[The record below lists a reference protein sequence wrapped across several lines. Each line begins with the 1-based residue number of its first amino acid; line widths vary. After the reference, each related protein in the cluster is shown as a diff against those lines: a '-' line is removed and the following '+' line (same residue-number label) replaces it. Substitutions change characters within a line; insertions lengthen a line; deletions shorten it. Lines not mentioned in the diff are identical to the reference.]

1 LRSVISIKLKGRA
14 IMANTKKKMG
24 ERLTLNPKGGKP
36 LADAFEQF
44 IQAKAVMNASV
55 ETVKHYQVCYKYFM
69 DFFGGGRNCDEV
81 TEQTI
86 YEYLAHIRKTKPNI
100 KQKTVSTYIRGLR
113 TIFYYMMKNGYMGEF
128 KIALPRVEETIKE
141 TYTDYEIQCLIKK
154 PDMKSCTFAE
164 YRNWVL
170 VCYFI
175 ATGNRLGT
183 VCDLKISDLNFHDSE
198 ILIRRTKNKKQQIIP
213 MSSELKSTLLEFLR
227 YRKGGPDDWLF
238 CNAYG
243 GQMTKDTL
251 DNAIYHYNRNR
262 GVQKT
267 SVHLFRHTF
276 AKNWIMNGGDI
287 FRLQKILGHSTLDM
301 VKNYVAIYGGDLK
314 RDYDRYSLLDQ
325 AKASSE
331 PKAGQ
336 RIKMRK

>member
-1 LRSVISIKLKGRA
+1 MKGRD
-14 IMANTKKKMG
+14 IMANKRGPMG
-24 ERLTLNPKGGKP
+24 KQFTLQSKGGKQ
-36 LADAFEQF
+36 LSEAFEQF
-44 IQAKAVMNASV
+44 IQAKTVMNVSG
-55 ETVKHYQVCYKYFM
+55 ETVKHYQVCYKYFTE
-69 DFFGGGRNCDEV
+69 FFGEGHNCDEV

-86 YEYLAHIRKTKPNI
+86 FAYLAHIRETKPNI

-113 TIFYYMMKNGYMGEF
+113 TAFYFMMENGWMGEF
-128 KIALPRVEETIKE
+128 KITLPRVEEIIKE

-154 PDMKSCTFAE
+154 PDVKSCTFAE
-164 YRNWVL
+164 YRNWVM

-183 VCDLKISDLNFHDSE
+183 VCNIKISDLNFRDDE
-198 ILIRRTKNKKQQIIP
+198 ILIRKTKNKKQQIIP
-213 MSSELKSTLLEFLR
+213 MSSELKAILQEFLR
-227 YRKGGPDDWLF
+227 YRKGEPDDWLF
-238 CNAYG
+238 CTSYG
-243 GQMTKDTL
+243 RQMNRDNL
-251 DNAIYHYNRNR
+251 DNAIYHYNRSR

-287 FRLQKILGHSTLDM
+287 FRLQKILGHSSLDM

-331 PKAGQ
+331 PQTGQ

>member
-1 LRSVISIKLKGRA
+1 MRKGRDG
-14 IMANTKKKMG
+14 MANKKGKMG
-24 ERLTLNPKGGKP
+24 ERLSLQSKGGRP
-36 LADAFEQF
+36 LDDAFEQF
-44 IQAKAVMNASV
+44 IQAKTVMNVSG
-55 ETVKHYQVCYKYFM
+55 ETIKHYQVCYKYFSE
-69 DFFGGGRNCDEV
+69 FFGEGRNCNEV

-86 YEYLAHIRKTKPNI
+86 FDYLGHIRKTKPNI

-113 TIFYYMMKNGYMGEF
+113 TIFYFMMNNGDMAEF
-128 KIALPRVEETIKE
+128 KITLPRVEETIKE
-141 TYTDYEIQCLIKK
+141 TYTEYEIQCLIKK
-154 PDMKSCTFAE
+154 PDIKSCTFGE
-164 YRNWVL
+164 YRNWTM

-183 VCDLKISDLNFHDSE
+183 VCNLKISDLNFRDEE
-198 ILIRRTKNKKQQIIP
+198 ILIRKTKNKKQQIIP
-213 MSSELKSTLLEFLR
+213 MSSELKTILQEFLR
-227 YRKGGPDDWLF
+227 FRKGEPDDWLF
-238 CNAYG
+238 CTVYG
-243 GQMTKDTL
+243 RQLNRDSL
-251 DNAIYHYNRNR
+251 DNAIYHYNRSR

-325 AKASSE
+325 AKASSQ
-331 PKAGQ
+331 PQSGQ
-336 RIKMRK
+336 RVKMRK